1 MSMGN
6 LIGRRAVLGDVMAA
20 SNRPARDAD
29 EPSDADVGLAHPTVV
44 PTNFDADADDGRED

>member
-6 LIGRRAVLGDVMAA
+6 FIGRGVVRDDVMAA

-29 EPSDADVGLAHPTVV
+29 ESSDAGVGLAHPTVV
-44 PTNFDADADDGRED
+44 PTNFDSDADDGRED